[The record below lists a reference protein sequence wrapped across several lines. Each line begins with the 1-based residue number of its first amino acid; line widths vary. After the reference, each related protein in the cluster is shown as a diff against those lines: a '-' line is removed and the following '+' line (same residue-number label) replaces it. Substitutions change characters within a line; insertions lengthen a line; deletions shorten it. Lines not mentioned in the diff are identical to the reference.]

1 MCLVRRHYPR
11 NKKPGACRLGG
22 DADAVFRR
30 SGVQGRTEGRDRGV
44 NWAAAGSA
52 AVARARGASLHAKE
66 PILVDFFM
74 GSPFCCRLLRNV
86 CAAIRT
92 APGASFRR

>member
-1 MCLVRRHYPR
+1 VPVGYAPAAGVYC
-11 NKKPGACRLGG
+11 NW
-22 DADAVFRR
+22 AVMRTLCAAGVGFRVELR
-30 SGVQGRTEGRDRGV
+30 VVTV
-44 NWAAAGSA
+44 ATWAAAGSA
-52 AVARARGASLHAKE
+52 AAASMSARRFAPRHAKE

-92 APGASFRR
+92 APGASLRR